1 MHSERFTIF
10 DRLQEKAGEILEE
23 TPALFGYGIA
33 DPDSL
38 PALRDVQLATYMD
51 PSLPPESY
59 FHVEIRLE
67 ALLEQILEIPVGGAW
82 ILNTAPLTLQGA
94 VLTAGRAVYSRAE
107 EARVD
112 FEECVWRE
120 YLDLRDMLA
129 RYGQPM
135 EDDAVTF
142 QPEGIRVKFESLDAS
157 IGRLRGL
164 TEGPATDP
172 VTAGAQCYFFQSAVT
187 WCLAIC
193 LHLIASLKLRPPRD
207 FTDIPEILAE
217 VNLLAPDLAGK
228 LGELIGIR
236 NRLVHDPEGNR
247 GPLRDALSGHLATL
261 EGFAH
266 VVRAQLQM

>member
-1 MHSERFTIF
+1 VETERIKIF
-10 DRLQEKAGEILEE
+10 ERLHAKAEDILGE
-23 TPALFGYGIA
+23 TPALFAYGIA

-51 PSLPPESY
+51 PSLPSESY

-67 ALLEQILEIPVGGAW
+67 ALLEEILGISVAGAW
-82 ILNTAPLTLQGA
+82 ILNRAPLTLQGA

-112 FEECVWRE
+112 FEERVWRE

-142 QPEGIRVKFESLDAS
+142 SPEEIRVKLEALDAS
-157 IGRLRGL
+157 IVRLRGL
-164 TEGPATDP
+164 TEGPTTDP
-172 VTAGAQCYFFQSAVT
+172 VTAGAQRYFFQSAVT

-207 FTDIPEILAE
+207 FTDISEVLGE

-236 NRLVHDPEGNR
+236 NRLIHDPER
-247 GPLRDALSGHLATL
+247 DPGPLHDLLSGHLATL
-261 EGFAH
+261 EGFADA
-266 VVRAQLQM
+266 VRAQLQM